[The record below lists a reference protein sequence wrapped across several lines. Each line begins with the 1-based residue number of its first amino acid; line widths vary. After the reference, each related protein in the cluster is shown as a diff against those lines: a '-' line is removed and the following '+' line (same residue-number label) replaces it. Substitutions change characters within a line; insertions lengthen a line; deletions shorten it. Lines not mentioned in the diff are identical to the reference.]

1 MAVITYND
9 QLRNLLANVECVL
22 AFDTAA
28 DFLGLT
34 NGGYRAL
41 AQIFVSKKQNIEG
54 TEQILVPSL
63 KALECE
69 ERNGLV
75 CTTVNRTII
84 DLLEQNGDEQI
95 ITESLANY
103 YDAHDE
109 SFDGL
114 KVPEHLWSRFEKYKA
129 WAVEYY
135 EEQVMCL
142 DLMEFLYRVME
153 ELSDAG
159 VPIVFKGAMVL
170 NLAIRDNNPSKV
182 EMVTRDID
190 GDWIGEFPTMEEME
204 KTLGNAVKKQILH

>member
-1 MAVITYND
+1 MTVIAYND
-9 QLRNLLANVECVL
+9 WLRNLLTNVECVL

-34 NGGYRAL
+34 NGGYRSV
-41 AQIFVSKKQNIEG
+41 AQIFVNKKQNIEG

-63 KALECE
+63 EALECE

-103 YDAHDE
+103 YDEHNE

-114 KVPEHLWSRFEKYKA
+114 NVPQHLQSRFEKYRE
-129 WAVEYY
+129 WALEYY
-135 EEQVMCL
+135 EE
-142 DLMEFLYRVME
+142 
-153 ELSDAG
+153 
-159 VPIVFKGAMVL
+159 
-170 NLAIRDNNPSKV
+170 
-182 EMVTRDID
+182 
-190 GDWIGEFPTMEEME
+190 
-204 KTLGNAVKKQILH
+204 

>member
-135 EEQVMCL
+135 EE
-142 DLMEFLYRVME
+142 
-153 ELSDAG
+153 
-159 VPIVFKGAMVL
+159 
-170 NLAIRDNNPSKV
+170 
-182 EMVTRDID
+182 
-190 GDWIGEFPTMEEME
+190 
-204 KTLGNAVKKQILH
+204 